1 MLKAFSV
8 VGCFITYIAWVH
20 MYTPGGSAIELP
32 LFVVHACQ
40 NRDSRHRW
48 IYLYLGCPWNTLR
61 YSLLI
66 RLWKYVKIRSMF
78 RSFVN
83 L

>member
-40 NRDSRHRW
+40 NRDIDGYIFTLVVLGTLLGIH
-48 IYLYLGCPWNTLR
+48 YL
-61 YSLLI
+61 
-66 RLWKYVKIRSMF
+66 
-78 RSFVN
+78 
-83 L
+83 

>member
-48 IYLYLGCPWNTLR
+48 IYLYLGCSWNTLEVLFLGIH
-61 YSLLI
+61 YL
-66 RLWKYVKIRSMF
+66 YGFGNM
-78 RSFVN
+78 
-83 L
+83 